1 MVKFIPNNKS
11 MIQTELEIMN
21 SNPQF
26 NLWSTDKSLMDD
38 ADVLKEHEESEQL
51 GSMRWIVQ
59 YGEDMTGL
67 IDYLP
72 ENPKDGFPWIGLFV
86 VHSDFQGTGL
96 ASSAY
101 ALLEEKL
108 KSYGHT
114 EIRLA
119 ILEKNKPG
127 KRFWEKQGFEKYSDG
142 ELDGRRIEKW
152 RKELK

>member
-1 MVKFIPNNKS
+1 
-11 MIQTELEIMN
+11 
-21 SNPQF
+21 
-26 NLWSTDKSLMDD
+26 
-38 ADVLKEHEESEQL
+38 
-51 GSMRWIVQ
+51 MRWIVQ
-59 YGEDMTGL
+59 FGEDGIGL
-67 IDYLP
+67 IDYLR

-86 VHSDFQGTGL
+86 LHSGFQGKGI
-96 ASSAY
+96 ASSIFAR
-101 ALLEEKL
+101 LEEKL

-119 ILEKNKPG
+119 ILDKNIPG